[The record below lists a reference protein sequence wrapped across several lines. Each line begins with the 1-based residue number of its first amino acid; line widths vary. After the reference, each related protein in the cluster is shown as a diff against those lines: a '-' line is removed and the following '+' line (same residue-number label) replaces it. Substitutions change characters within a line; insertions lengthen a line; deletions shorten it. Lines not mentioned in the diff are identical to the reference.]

1 MKDPVAAATPR
12 VVKGA
17 SSVKA
22 LRGHLRSPG
31 RRLAGL
37 QGMAA
42 GMGLVDM
49 CWETMPGRPCRGL
62 SAGLENPNPFILPE
76 AQSFLL
82 RIVLPFLYTASK
94 HSPTAVRAPDI
105 SVPSYKMD

>member
-22 LRGHLRSPG
+22 PRGHLRSPG

-37 QGMAA
+37 LGTWLL
-42 GMGLVDM
+42 GWGLL
-49 CWETMPGRPCRGL
+49 TGAGRPCQGL

-76 AQSFLL
+76 VQSFLL
-82 RIVLPFLYTASK
+82 KIVLPFLYTDRK